1 MFLPFGMNQVGSK
14 EEENME
20 HRSRRWALKAGAA
33 SLGAVAAGLLGGCSA
48 SGPAT
53 ATRSASPSASGAASS
68 TPPAPAPSASP
79 SSARQYPTRAQIL
92 SEFKNQRT
100 GEFGLEVKGI
110 ELGLPTATKSAALT
124 FDACGGAYGS
134 GIDHALLD
142 TLRDH
147 KVPATLFI
155 NQRWARSNG
164 AAMEELVADPLF
176 EIANHGTSHAPLS
189 VAGQS
194 AYGLRGT
201 GSVGEAYDEVMGNQ
215 KYLAGQYA
223 VDARFF
229 RSGTAHMDEVSAA
242 MCRKLGLIPMNF
254 TVNLDA
260 GASFPAATV
269 AAQMQLL
276 SAGSVGIGHFNQ
288 PESGTAKGIALG
300 LVAALDSGLEF
311 ITLSEAW

>member
-1 MFLPFGMNQVGSK
+1 
-14 EEENME
+14 
-20 HRSRRWALKAGAA
+20 
-33 SLGAVAAGLLGGCSA
+33 
-48 SGPAT
+48 
-53 ATRSASPSASGAASS
+53 
-68 TPPAPAPSASP
+68 
-79 SSARQYPTRAQIL
+79 
-92 SEFKNQRT
+92 
-100 GEFGLEVKGI
+100 
-110 ELGLPTATKSAALT
+110 
-124 FDACGGAYGS
+124 
-134 GIDHALLD
+134 
-142 TLRDH
+142 
-147 KVPATLFI
+147 
-155 NQRWARSNG
+155 
-164 AAMEELVADPLF
+164 MEELVADPLF

-194 AYGLRGT
+194 AYGIVYGT

-215 KYLAGQYA
+215 KYLAGHYA

-300 LVAALDSGLEF
+300 LAAALDSGLEF
-311 ITLSEAW
+311 ITLSEAGQLLLRRADLGIDCDHSLIHRQGASWATHARLIWKPARTMLLNAARNSMRRSTFSTGLPGSALRSPGRARGNLVLHL